1 MGANDLTN
9 LQPDSAIGT
18 LLLAGHQYDDVLTF
32 DLYGDWSEEDGAVVE
47 TVMIAGT
54 QHNVTTLL
62 SGKQL
67 ENLGHY
73 LDFRKNVSPSGRQ
86 LAMTYLGQSTRY

>member
-1 MGANDLTN
+1 VGHNDTTA
-9 LQPDSAIGT
+9 LQAASAIGQ
-18 LLLAGHQYDDVLTF
+18 LLLPNYTFDESLSF
-32 DLYGDWSEEDGAVVE
+32 DLYGSHTADDGFYVE

-67 ENLGHY
+67 ENLGKFLDMKDDLTPVGRDWASRHRSAATHY
-73 LDFRKNVSPSGRQ
+73 
-86 LAMTYLGQSTRY
+86 

>member
-1 MGANDLTN
+1 MGTSDLTN
-9 LQPDSAIGT
+9 LQASSAIGH
-18 LLLAGHQYDDVLTF
+18 LLLANHTYDELLSF
-32 DLYGDWSEEDGAVVE
+32 DLYGDWSEEEGAIVE

-67 ENLGHY
+67 ADLGHY
-73 LDFRKNVSPSGRQ
+73 LDRRNSQNPLIREQ
-86 LAMTYLGQSTRY
+86 ANTYRSQSTHY

>member
-1 MGANDLTN
+1 MGTSDLTN
-9 LQPDSAIGT
+9 LQASSAIGH
-18 LLLAGHQYDDVLTF
+18 LLLANYTYDEVLSF
-32 DLYGDWSEEDGAVVE
+32 DLYGSHTAEDGFYVE

-67 ENLGHY
+67 ENMGKFLDMKDDLTPVGRDWAARHRSAATHY
-73 LDFRKNVSPSGRQ
+73 
-86 LAMTYLGQSTRY
+86 